1 MPGEVKLVMGKQF
14 IEQVETGL
22 RSITSSLGFRLLFL
36 LLLVSAVVFIFL
48 TTFIIRANTK
58 NIMEEMILSAKR
70 TNELVIRSVHYSM
83 LLNRK
88 EDVAQIF
95 NSIHNAPGIE
105 SIRFYNKKG
114 NIRFSTNSE
123 EIGQMVDLKAEQCI
137 VCHSSEKP
145 LEYIP
150 ESMRPRIFTSP
161 EGHRVLA
168 VIKSI
173 RNEPACAAP
182 GCHPPP
188 SERKILG
195 VLDSKFSLA
204 HVDDAIL
211 TNRNQMI
218 LYSIGAILIIELL
231 AGLFIMRMV
240 HTRVVQLAEG
250 PRKVKQGDLNF
261 SVQVKGNDEIA
272 DLAHSFNSM
281 VASLRRAEAENTE
294 LSKKMIHV
302 AKMASMGK
310 LAASVAH
317 EINNPLGGILTYAKL
332 LSRQIGAG
340 PMTEKERQVALEQ
353 LDTVIHEIK
362 RCGNIVKNLLHF
374 SRSPEFLM
382 EEVDIHHLIGKSL
395 FITNHHLEMN
405 NIHTLTHLEAKD
417 PVLTGNA
424 NQIQQALIAIFIN
437 AVEAMGK
444 GGRLTVRTED
454 VFGSDSIC
462 VRVED
467 TGKGIPEE
475 IRSNIFEPFFTTK
488 ENSNS
493 IGLGLSVVYGIVMG
507 HQGKI
512 EVESTEGRGTVFILT
527 LPRKRKPEI
536 GQETVIEG
544 TL

>member
-1 MPGEVKLVMGKQF
+1 VEKQLR
-14 IEQVETGL
+14 ERMETGM
-22 RSITSSLGFRLLFL
+22 RSITSSLAFRLFFL
-36 LLLVSAVVFIFL
+36 LLLVSAIVFISL
-48 TTFIIRANTK
+48 TMFIIRATTQ

-70 TNELVIRSVHYSM
+70 TNELLLRSVHYSM

-95 NSIHNAPGIE
+95 NSLRDGPGIE
-105 SIRFYNKKG
+105 GIRFYNKKG
-114 NIRFSTNSE
+114 TIAFSTNNE
-123 EIGQMVDLKAEQCI
+123 EIGQTVDLKAEQCI

-145 LEYIP
+145 LEHIP
-150 ESMRPRIFTSP
+150 ETMRPRIFASP

-168 VIKSI
+168 VIKSV

-182 GCHPPP
+182 SCHPPP

-204 HVDDAIL
+204 QVDHAIR

-218 LYSIGAILIIELL
+218 LYSIGAILIIELF

-250 PRKVKQGDLNF
+250 PRKVKQGNLDF
-261 SVQVKGNDEIA
+261 SIRVKGNDEIA

-281 VASLRRAEAENTE
+281 VASLKRAEAENVE
-294 LSKKMIHV
+294 LSRKMIHV

-332 LSRQIGAG
+332 LSRKISAG
-340 PMTEKERQVALEQ
+340 PMTEKEREAALEQ
-353 LDTVIHEIK
+353 LDLVINEIK

-374 SRSPEFLM
+374 SRSPESLM
-382 EEVDIHHLIGKSL
+382 EKVDIHHVISKSL
-395 FITNHHLEMN
+395 FITDHHFKMN
-405 NIHTLTHLEAKD
+405 DISTITKLEAKD
-417 PVLTGNA
+417 SFLIGNA
-424 NQIQQALIAIFIN
+424 NQIQQALIALYIN

-444 GGRLTVRTED
+444 GGMLTVRTED
-454 VFGSDSIC
+454 VSGLDALRIC
-462 VRVED
+462 VED
-467 TGKGIPEE
+467 SGKGIPEE
-475 IRSNIFEPFFTTK
+475 IRSSIFEPFFTTK
-488 ENSNS
+488 EDAHS
-493 IGLGLSVVYGIVMG
+493 IGLGLSVVYGIVLG

-512 EVESTEGRGTVFILT
+512 EVESEPGRGTAFILT
-527 LPRKRKPEI
+527 LPRKRKPER
-536 GQETVIEG
+536 EREAVFEEKSVIVG
-544 TL
+544 

>member
-1 MPGEVKLVMGKQF
+1 VGKQLM
-14 IEQVETGL
+14 ERMETGI
-22 RSITSSLGFRLLFL
+22 RSITSSLAFRLFFL
-36 LLLVSAVVFIFL
+36 LLLVSAIVFISL
-48 TTFIIRANTK
+48 TTFIIRANTE

-70 TNELVIRSVHYSM
+70 TNELLLRSVHYSM

-95 NSIHNAPGIE
+95 NSIRNAPGIE

-114 NIRFSTNSE
+114 IIRFSTSNE

-137 VCHSSEKP
+137 ICHRSEEP
-145 LEYIP
+145 LEHIP
-150 ESMRPRIFTSP
+150 DTMRPRIFTSP

-168 VIKSI
+168 VIKSV

-182 GCHPPP
+182 ICHPPP

-204 HVDDAIL
+204 QVDHAIRI
-211 TNRNQMI
+211 NRNQMI
-218 LYSIGAILIIELL
+218 LYSIGAILVIELL

-250 PRKVKQGDLNF
+250 PRKVKEGNLDF
-261 SVQVKGNDEIA
+261 SIQVKGNDEIA
-272 DLAHSFNSM
+272 DLARSFNSM
-281 VASLRRAEAENTE
+281 VASLKRAEAENAE

-317 EINNPLGGILTYAKL
+317 EINNPLGGILTYVKL
-332 LSRQIGAG
+332 LSRQLSAG
-340 PMTEKERQVALEQ
+340 PMMEKEREVALEQ
-353 LDTVIHEIK
+353 LDVVINEIK

-374 SRSPEFLM
+374 SRSPESLM
-382 EEVDIHHLIGKSL
+382 EKVDIHHLISKSL
-395 FITNHHLEMN
+395 FITDHHFKMN
-405 NIHTLTHLEAKD
+405 DISTLTKLEAKD
-417 PVLTGNA
+417 SFLIGNA
-424 NQIQQALIAIFIN
+424 NHVQQALIALFIN

-444 GGRLTVRTED
+444 GGVLTVRTED
-454 VFGSDSIC
+454 VFGSDSLRI
-462 VRVED
+462 RVED

-475 IRSNIFEPFFTTK
+475 IRSSIFEPFFTTK
-488 ENSNS
+488 EGGNS

-512 EVESTEGRGTVFILT
+512 EIESESGRGTAFILT
-527 LPRKRKPEI
+527 LPRKRSPERE
-536 GQETVIEG
+536 QEEASKENM
-544 TL
+544 

>member
-1 MPGEVKLVMGKQF
+1 MGKKLR
-14 IEQVETGL
+14 ERMETGI
-22 RSITSSLGFRLLFL
+22 RNITSSLAFRLFFL
-36 LLLVSAVVFIFL
+36 LLLASAIVFISM
-48 TTFIIRANTK
+48 TMFIIRANTE

-70 TNELVIRSVHYSM
+70 TNELLLRSVHYSM

-95 NSIHNAPGIE
+95 NSLHNGPGIE

-114 NIRFSTNSE
+114 NIAFSTSSE

-137 VCHSSEKP
+137 VCHSSEEP
-145 LEYIP
+145 LEHIP
-150 ESMRPRIFTSP
+150 ETMRPRIFTSP
-161 EGHRVLA
+161 EGYRVLA
-168 VIKSI
+168 VIKSV

-182 GCHPPP
+182 NCHPPP

-204 HVDDAIL
+204 QVDHAIR

-218 LYSIGAILIIELL
+218 LYSIGAILVIELF
-231 AGLFIMRMV
+231 AGLFIMRIV

-250 PRKVKQGDLNF
+250 PRKVKQGNLDF
-261 SVQVKGNDEIA
+261 SIQVKGNDEIA

-281 VASLRRAEAENTE
+281 VASLKRAEAENAE
-294 LSKKMIHV
+294 LSQKMIHV

-317 EINNPLGGILTYAKL
+317 EINNPLGGVLTYAKL
-332 LSRQIGAG
+332 LSRQVSAG
-340 PMTEKERQVALEQ
+340 PMTDKEREVALEQ
-353 LDTVIHEIK
+353 LDVVINEIK

-374 SRSPEFLM
+374 SRSPESLM
-382 EEVDIHHLIGKSL
+382 ERIEIHHLISKSL
-395 FITNHHLEMN
+395 FITDHHFKMN
-405 NIHTLTHLEAKD
+405 DISTSTKLEAKD
-417 PVLTGNA
+417 SYLTGNA
-424 NQIQQALIAIFIN
+424 NQIQQALIALFIN

-444 GGRLTVRTED
+444 GGTLSIKTED
-454 VFGSDSIC
+454 VPGSDSLLI
-462 VRVED
+462 RVED

-475 IRSNIFEPFFTTK
+475 IRSSIFEPFFTTK
-488 ENSNS
+488 EGANS

-507 HQGKI
+507 HQGRI
-512 EVESTEGRGTVFILT
+512 EVESEQGRGTAFILT
-527 LPRKRKPEI
+527 LPRKRKPEMK
-536 GQETVIEG
+536 QEVAFER